1 MRGRLIRSFGHS
13 GWAIAIAVACLAGLG
28 RAAEPPQVQFKIPGQ
43 NGRSPSSAS
52 SAAQSKAAESAAGEA
67 SGKPASAVGSGP
79 VVEKAGEAEVA
90 EEGSTLAAP
99 PASSP
104 AETATPKLAPPRRNI
119 LREPERAAAPSF
131 REPRPGPA
139 AANSAPGARPS
150 SPGAS
155 PGQPGAKARA
165 AEPSAASGGSANK
178 AGEPAAG
185 SPEEAER
192 TPSVSRLDSEPA
204 ASARLLPVPPAT
216 GDSLTPSQWAGTPAM
231 EPKPAAPAKPVPE
244 PWLGG
249 PTDIEAASFNGI
261 TPGAST
267 LAEVEKAWGA
277 PVGTRE
283 HNGLMVQQ
291 YRVAPFERV
300 EVVYPKGADKV
311 ASIVIRLEKSFP
323 AEGVARQLE
332 LHHLRPVLVSNELGE
347 ILGQAYPER
356 GVLFSFEPNE
366 TPGKSAMQVAEI
378 VLEPITADPFLLRA
392 ETYLDSRPEES
403 LKDVEQALALAPNH
417 ARGHWLRARLL
428 GLKGNLNQALASCE
442 EACRLAPADAQYRL
456 TRAQLLGQLGR
467 FDQAMGEAQKAIE
480 HSGHRQHI
488 KARALCLL
496 GDLYSAGAKPDYK
509 KAVDYHMQAIQVAD
523 ALTTSPHPAIRV
535 PAKEV
540 LLDAHLGA
548 AHDIAWGKWNQ
559 KSMAVPAWLKRASA
573 LADDLIQT
581 EGGTMEHHFRVAA
594 RALAAC
600 VGAQGQIDPAPWIT
614 QVLEAGQD
622 LLAKAAPAH
631 KAQVQWEMG
640 LALYDVVQIYQM
652 RGQGEL
658 ALKYG
663 RQAVELLEQANQQK
677 VPHGPDRYLLGR
689 LYFRLGSLHAIG
701 SGDHRQAVVWFDK
714 AVPVFQQCATDL
726 AESERG
732 RLGETLVSMGVS
744 YWEVGQRQRAQQLTQ
759 QGMEYMQQAVQAGL
773 LEASALDVPKANLA
787 TMLRHLGSEARTAS
801 GQPATLRR

>member
-1 MRGRLIRSFGHS
+1 MRGRLIWSFGHP
-13 GWAIAIAVACLAGLG
+13 GWAIAVACLVALVEASEQP
-28 RAAEPPQVQFKIPGQ
+28 RVQFKIPGQ
-43 NGRSPSSAS
+43 SGQVSSMVSAPSSAPR
-52 SAAQSKAAESAAGEA
+52 A
-67 SGKPASAVGSGP
+67 KPAGSSTGDP
-79 VVEKAGEAEVA
+79 SGERATALDSKESTGKAGQAEVA
-90 EEGSTLAAP
+90 EESPTLAP
-99 PASSP
+99 PAASSAPETSNPP
-104 AETATPKLAPPRRNI
+104 AESPSRRNI
-119 LREPERAAAPSF
+119 LRERDST
-131 REPRPGPA
+131 
-139 AANSAPGARPS
+139 
-150 SPGAS
+150 GAS
-155 PGQPGAKARA
+155 PFRVARPEPTPAKSSQTAQEKRLPASDEQAGEKKGGLSAKAGQQRESPADTARSELRA
-165 AEPSAASGGSANK
+165 
-178 AGEPAAG
+178 
-185 SPEEAER
+185 
-192 TPSVSRLDSEPA
+192 SEPNA
-204 ASARLLPVPPAT
+204 GPSSGARLLPVPPVG
-216 GDSLTPSQWAGTPAM
+216 GDAAAPSGSAG
-231 EPKPAAPAKPVPE
+231 KPAEVKAAPQAKPVPE
-244 PWLGG
+244 PWTGG

-267 LAEVEKAWGA
+267 LADVEKAWGA
-277 PVGTRE
+277 PVETRE
-283 HNGLMVQQ
+283 HNGLVVQQ

-332 LHHLRPVLVSNELGE
+332 LHQLRPVLVSNELGE

-356 GVLFSFEPNE
+356 GVLFSFEPAENGAKP
-366 TPGKSAMQVAEI
+366 TMRVAEI

-403 LKDVEQALALAPNH
+403 LKDVEQALALAPTH

-428 GLKGNLNQALASCE
+428 GLKGHLTQALASSE

-467 FDQAMGEAQKAIE
+467 FDQAMAEARKAIE
-480 HSGHRQHI
+480 QSGHRQHI

-496 GDLYSAGAKPDYK
+496 GDLYGAGPRPDYK

-559 KSMAVPAWLKRASA
+559 KSTAVPAWLKRSSA

-581 EGGTMEHHFRVAA
+581 EGGTVEHRFRVAA

-614 QVLEAGQD
+614 QVLEAGQE

-640 LALYDVVQIYQM
+640 LALYDVVQVYQM
-652 RGQGEL
+652 RGQRDL

-677 VPHGPDRYLLGR
+677 APNAPDRYLLGR

-714 AVPVFQQCATDL
+714 AVPVFYQCAADL
-726 AESERG
+726 TETERG

-744 YWEVGQRQRAQQLTQ
+744 YWETGQRQRAQQLTQ
-759 QGMEYMQQAVQAGL
+759 QGMEYMQQAVEAGL
-773 LEASALDVPKANLA
+773 MDASALHVPKANLA
-787 TMLRHLGSEARTAS
+787 TMLRHSGSEARTAS